1 MQYDIDTALPLVS
14 KDSTV
19 QISGKCQMELI
30 DKVPILNSRFQML
43 AQEVTQRFHVTH

>member
-1 MQYDIDTALPLVS
+1 MQYDIDTALVS